1 MAAAAANTTGD
12 DVTASQASS
21 HFELEPISA
30 AVLLRR
36 ETKRRDALWER
47 GPVRFGCREV
57 DDYVL
62 MDRGLERGSVVGI
75 SAESEQMGLLISM
88 QAIAGELCRSDSSR
102 AMVVTTQPP
111 AAILPNL
118 RDAVKA
124 ELTARGVP
132 VAEVRDRLRSCLERV
147 SVSRVFDLD
156 GVWEVLG
163 DLDIPPSS
171 SLSPV
176 SVDSPV
182 PVAEEEASVRS
193 QSQPAEEQEQEAER
207 IVLPELKPEPVVR
220 PSQRG
225 EIADSDEEDGLSPP
239 LSSSVI
245 SSLSPPPSSMASM
258 LASPEPLEPDGSQAS
273 EALTFDGE
281 VSEELE
287 EQLQLA
293 PQEEAPEAI
302 EVVEAPEA
310 IEEDQA
316 AAAQPRPETPARETK
331 RDAHPDLILI
341 THFSTLMTALFTRHD
356 RASAH
361 DELHDLSAHLRY
373 LSRNLPSSPLV
384 LVLNSTSAPNK
395 PKKEDPGP
403 KTHDAAQD
411 EGGAPRPVDENS
423 PAKRSARPLDPTLRS
438 VFNPPEMDIPGYV
451 SRAHARWNKPAF
463 GLVFSQLLDLH
474 LLCTRMPR
482 KQEDAD
488 KLAAAAEEGD
498 ERVRYVWIVEVLLD
512 EAGVW
517 EPDTGPGVRRS
528 REQRWAAVDV
538 RAGRVVDAFDEE
550 VEPKKYAGDVRTVGG
565 FGGPR
570 V

>member
-1 MAAAAANTTGD
+1 MGD
-12 DVTASQASS
+12 DDVAASQASS
-21 HFELEPISA
+21 HSELEPMSA

-47 GPVRFGCREV
+47 GPVRVGCREV

-62 MDRGLERGSVVGI
+62 VDGGLERGSVVGI

-88 QAIAGELCRSDSSR
+88 QAIAGELCGSDSAR

-124 ELTARGVP
+124 ELAARGVP
-132 VAEVRDRLRSCLERV
+132 MEEVKGRLRSCLERV

-156 GVWEVLG
+156 GVWEVFG
-163 DLDIPPSS
+163 DLDIPPSP

-176 SVDSPV
+176 SMGSPE
-182 PVAEEEASVRS
+182 PAAEEEFSVRS
-193 QSQPAEEQEQEAER
+193 QSRPADEQGQEAER

-239 LSSSVI
+239 PSSSVV

-258 LASPEPLEPDGSQAS
+258 LASPEPLEPDGSQVS
-273 EALTFDGE
+273 EALAFDGE

-287 EQLQLA
+287 EQLQQA

-310 IEEDQA
+310 IEEDQP
-316 AAAQPRPETPARETK
+316 AAAQPRSETPARETK
-331 RDAHPDLILI
+331 HNVHPDIILI
-341 THFSTLMTALFTRHD
+341 THFSALMTALFTRHD

-384 LVLNSTSAPNK
+384 LVLNSTSAPKK
-395 PKKEDPGP
+395 PKKEDTYL

-411 EGGAPRPVDENS
+411 EGGAPRPADEGS
-423 PAKRSARPLDPTLRS
+423 PSKKRSARPLDPTLRS

-451 SRAHARWNKPAF
+451 SRAHARRNKPTF

-482 KQEDAD
+482 TQEDVD
-488 KLAAAAEEGD
+488 RLAAAEEEGG

-517 EPDTGPGVRRS
+517 EPDTGPGARRS

-550 VEPKKYAGDVRTVGG
+550 VQPKKYAGDVKAVGG